1 MVPVFGRRFL
11 ETTRGQVVALLRA
24 GPQTVDE
31 LAAALGLTDNAIRAH
46 VATLERDG
54 IVAQRGVRRGEG
66 AGKPAAV
73 YQLTAEAEAKFSR
86 AYAPVLGAILE
97 ELATAL
103 PEDRRR
109 ALLANVGR
117 RLSVGLMPPADASH
131 DSRLQAALDVLGE
144 LGGVA
149 RLEERTGTSV
159 IRGQGCPLSTTVA
172 HRPEACHVVEALLR
186 EIVGA
191 PVRQCCE
198 HGERPSCCFEVL
210 PAA

>member
-11 ETTRGQVVALLRA
+11 ETTRGQVVALLRN

-31 LAAALGLTDNAIRAH
+31 LAVALGLTDNAVRAH

-54 IVAQRGVRRGEG
+54 IVGQRGVRRGEG

-73 YQLTAEAEAKFSR
+73 YQLTPDAEAMFSR
-86 AYAPVLGAILE
+86 AYAPVLGAMLE
-97 ELATAL
+97 ELATAV
-103 PEDRRR
+103 PEERRK
-109 ALLANVGR
+109 ALLADVGR
-117 RLSVGLMPPADASH
+117 RLSIGLIPPADATRE
-131 DSRLQAALDVLGE
+131 SRLQTALDVLGE

-149 RLEERTGTSV
+149 RLEDREGRSV

-172 HRPEACHVVEALLR
+172 RRPEACHVVEALLG
-186 EIVGA
+186 EIVGT

-198 HGERPSCCFEVL
+198 HGQRPSCCFEVL